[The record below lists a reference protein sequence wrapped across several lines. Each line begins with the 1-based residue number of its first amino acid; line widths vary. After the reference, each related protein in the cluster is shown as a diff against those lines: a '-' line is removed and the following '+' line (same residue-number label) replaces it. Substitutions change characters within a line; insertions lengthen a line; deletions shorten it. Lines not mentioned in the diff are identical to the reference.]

1 VKYQTKTYVTAF
13 ILASLF
19 AAGMAGMGWIFNQSP
34 LPPGGGGWKLT
45 IATPVGTWVVIFLL
59 VVVDRKVRRPRKFS
73 LDKQDVDRQ
82 Q

>member
-1 VKYQTKTYVTAF
+1 MKYRTATYVCAL

-45 IATPVGTWVVIFLL
+45 IATPVGTWIVIFLL
-59 VVVDRKVRRPRKFS
+59 VVVDRKVRRPSRFS
-73 LDKQDVDRQ
+73 LDKRDADQRQ
-82 Q
+82 